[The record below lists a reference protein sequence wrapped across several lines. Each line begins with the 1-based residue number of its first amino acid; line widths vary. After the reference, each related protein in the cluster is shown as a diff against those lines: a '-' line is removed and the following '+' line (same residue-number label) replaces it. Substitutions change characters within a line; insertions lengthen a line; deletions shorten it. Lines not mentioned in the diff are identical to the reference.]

1 MFLTTVMPYLK
12 LMRFNKPVGLFL
24 LLWPTYWALYL
35 ASNGHPPLKILI
47 IFTTGVIL
55 MRAAGCVFNDMV
67 DYQID
72 RQVKRTNQR
81 PLALGTLTH
90 QKARILLAVLLLSAA
105 NLLWSLNKLTVFLA
119 AIATLLIATYPYT
132 KRFFVMPQVYLG
144 ITFSFN
150 VLMAFSAILN
160 TIPPMGWITFLANA
174 CWITGY
180 DTQYAMIDKIDD
192 IKIGIHS
199 TAIAL
204 GRYRI
209 AFILL
214 LQILFCSLMG
224 WVGYYNG
231 LGWLYW
237 TGWLV
242 TIALFFYQFF
252 LMQRKTPYHDLKAFI
267 NNQYVGGYLFMGIYL
282 HYVFT

>member
-1 MFLTTVMPYLK
+1 MFLTTAVPYLK

-35 ASNGHPPLKILI
+35 ASNGHPSLKILI
-47 IFTTGVIL
+47 IFTAGVIL

-72 RQVKRTNQR
+72 RQVKRTHKR

-90 QKARILLAVLLLSAA
+90 QKARILLVVLLLGAA
-105 NLLWSLNKLTVFLA
+105 NLLWSLNKLTVCLA
-119 AIATLLIATYPYT
+119 LIATLLVATYPYT
-132 KRFFVMPQVYLG
+132 KRFFVMPQLYLS

-150 VLMAFSAILN
+150 VLMAFSATLN
-160 TIPPMGWITFLANA
+160 TIPLMGWIIFLANV
-174 CWITGY
+174 CWIIAY
-180 DTQYAMIDKIDD
+180 DTQYAMIDKMDD

-209 AFILL
+209 AVILL

-224 WVGYYNG
+224 GVGYYDALG
-231 LGWLYW
+231 LYYWIGWL
-237 TGWLV
+237 LA
-242 TIALFFYQFF
+242 IALFLYQFF
-252 LMQRKTPYHDLKAFI
+252 LMQCKTPYHDLKAFM

-282 HYVFT
+282 HYGFT